1 MMISVIV
8 PIYYGEKYIDGMI
21 RQVETA
27 ALRCGEDRIE
37 LLLVNDA
44 PDAPIHVETRSDV
57 IDIRIHN
64 SDQNRGIH
72 GVKVWALSFAQGD
85 YVHFLDQDDEI
96 SPDYYSSQLE
106 AIGEADVVY
115 CRGYSGRQEIYHTGR
130 VFEDSL
136 LYKNILTRPPMIS
149 FGQALLRKGSIPKL
163 WTDHVLKNNSSDD
176 YFLWLSYVSD
186 RKTFAT
192 NDTLCFRHTR
202 VGGNFSSDIVRARQS
217 DEEMVQLLMR
227 NGSFATEEIE
237 MLRQLPEKLFNSR
250 YGLLL
255 KEQQFL
261 VALDALI
268 WCKGT
273 GRGLDTYLSD
283 RRIENVAIYG
293 AGILGQRLADLLNDS
308 LIKVSYFI
316 DINEDYIVSELPVYI
331 PESVPMDDKP
341 KIVIITV
348 LNGADKIADMIRS
361 RLGCES
367 LLLTDVLEEM
377 EKDCFRDHVGWRR

>member
-1 MMISVIV
+1 MNIFKVLFGRKKKQRAPILGLALGSGGAKGFAALGILTALEENGITFDRFAGTSIGSIIGAFLAAGYSATDILSLMKTVDVSDIKNAFMINMDTSGMFRAIDDRIGNLDIEELEKPFRAVATNLATGNETVFEKGSVARALCASSSMPPFFKAV
-8 PIYYGEKYIDGMI
+8 DVNGEKYIDGMI

-192 NDTLCFRHTR
+192 NDTL
-202 VGGNFSSDIVRARQS
+202 
-217 DEEMVQLLMR
+217 
-227 NGSFATEEIE
+227 
-237 MLRQLPEKLFNSR
+237 
-250 YGLLL
+250 
-255 KEQQFL
+255 
-261 VALDALI
+261 
-268 WCKGT
+268 
-273 GRGLDTYLSD
+273 
-283 RRIENVAIYG
+283 
-293 AGILGQRLADLLNDS
+293 
-308 LIKVSYFI
+308 
-316 DINEDYIVSELPVYI
+316 
-331 PESVPMDDKP
+331 
-341 KIVIITV
+341 
-348 LNGADKIADMIRS
+348 
-361 RLGCES
+361 
-367 LLLTDVLEEM
+367 
-377 EKDCFRDHVGWRR
+377 